1 MEIPSIKILS
11 RDLVLLN
18 EIDLYTSFDFLRSW
32 QGIGD
37 FTLKVC
43 KGSSG
48 LKRGNIIMLGDDGHR
63 CGIIENVVGVHDEN
77 GVDITVTGKTLNSL
91 TKQRVVL
98 PSENEAD
105 GGYFCIPAAN
115 DSVSMTA
122 AENIIKT
129 FASYCFGEN
138 AETARQFPNLIIT
151 TNQGR
156 GIETNWMSRY
166 NELSSELESICQYCD
181 CGYEI
186 YIDLE
191 SRKFVFEYR
200 EGIDRSS
207 EQTEN
212 SRVIFSVDF
221 ESVDSVTYTED
232 YSNYKNVAYCGGK
245 GEGADRIIKKV
256 RSKGTNTEAE
266 GFERFEIF
274 VDCGSLES
282 IETDTALSL
291 EQEGQRKLEDY
302 AASETLS
309 SEISAFG
316 SFRYLEHWDLGD
328 LVTAVDDELNIMQD
342 KRITEVRESYEPESI
357 KISATLGD
365 VPKRL
370 GKVLKS
376 LKGPVK

>member
-1 MEIPSIKILS
+1 
-11 RDLVLLN
+11 
-18 EIDLYTSFDFLRSW
+18 
-32 QGIGD
+32 
-37 FTLKVC
+37 
-43 KGSSG
+43 
-48 LKRGNIIMLGDDGHR
+48 MLGDDGHR

-115 DSVSMTA
+115 NSVSMTA

-245 GEGADRIIKKV
+245 GEGLDRIINAV
-256 RSKGTNTEAE
+256 TPKGTENTPT
-266 GFERFEIF
+266 GLDRFETFI
-274 VDCGSLES
+274 DCGTLGS
-282 IETDTALSL
+282 IETETDFSL
-291 EQEGQRKLEDY
+291 DQEGQRKLEDY
-302 AASETLS
+302 AACETLCA
-309 SEISAFG
+309 EISAFG
-316 SFRYLEHWDLGD
+316 SFQYLKHWDLGD
-328 LVTAVDDELNIMQD
+328 LVTAVDDELNVMQD

-370 GKVLKS
+370 GKALKS